1 MYLGVRNRA
10 LYTMY
15 TNWIGG
21 KVLHSGP
28 VLVLMLRGPLAHAA
42 YSTRA
47 VVILLLLPVLRVAR
61 WPDCKRGD
69 RAAIHRLAPPRAG
82 CDAVR
87 YCMLLLRPEG
97 AAAWLTAGVMEAG
110 LVGV

>member
-47 VVILLLLPVLRVAR
+47 VVILLHCSYPTVPQSLFTLWGSR
-61 WPDCKRGD
+61 
-69 RAAIHRLAPPRAG
+69 
-82 CDAVR
+82 
-87 YCMLLLRPEG
+87 
-97 AAAWLTAGVMEAG
+97 
-110 LVGV
+110 